1 MLNKIQK
8 WLSNP
13 KRKYSEGLGYF
24 NCLASDKQKETF
36 EKYLNAV
43 DGDIDQYDKDGR
55 FPMLVNQMV
64 FIEKRI
70 KSNPELFA
78 QAQAQLAE
86 VTPAKLHFENDE
98 PIDPGKLPDDFTK
111 ERERLKEIVPIMAKL
126 HADMANEIADDKRML
141 LLRDLVVLD
150 DERRA
155 IWKSIDGKIEPSE
168 EEVELEKLSLATG
181 ARIGKRIKQLKENIS
196 RNEKSLQ
203 TATEKN
209 NNTAIGKITK
219 KLETYRSEMTELEAA
234 LER

>member
-13 KRKYSEGLGYF
+13 KRKYSEGIAYF
-24 NCLASDKQKETF
+24 NSLASKKQKETF

-55 FPMLVNQMV
+55 FPMLVNQIV

-70 KSNPELFA
+70 KSNPDLFA
-78 QAQAQLAE
+78 QAQVQLD
-86 VTPAKLHFENDE
+86 VITPIKLHLQDDK
-98 PIDPGKLPDDFTK
+98 PIDPGKLPDDYTK

-126 HADMANEIADDKRML
+126 HADMANEIADDKRMV
-141 LLRDLVVLD
+141 LLRELVVLD

-168 EEVELEKLSLATG
+168 EELELEKLSLATG
-181 ARIGKRIKQLKENIS
+181 ARIGKRIAQLKENIS

-209 NNTAIGKITK
+209 NKTGIDKITK
-219 KLETYRSEMTELEAA
+219 KLYAYNSEMTELEAA